1 MSVKSKSIIT
11 MKHSI
16 KLTIGICA
24 WSVIGAAGLSL
35 LSQGCTFGNENA
47 SRTVEEVSD
56 KGMLTNDNLVAVK
69 EKDGLISIKNIV
81 TGETTI
87 KNIKIDWMQ
96 SSRDSFAV
104 FCSENKR
111 GYYNTNTGKIAIAPQ
126 YRRAWIFSE
135 GLAAVQKDGNI
146 GFIDHSGKTVI
157 DFIFPYHG
165 NPLSEFVFMN
175 GYCVVADSTGQCGVI
190 NTKGDWVI
198 PAEYDHISTFK
209 EYAIVRTAGLRKQ
222 MSYDGKVLNSF
233 VLDYL
238 SELTYK
244 TVERVENKEGNVEY
258 MEKTV
263 HTGYYSYCTG
273 GRCGL
278 MDSDCRRLT
287 EPLYSSIRAVNNRI
301 FRAVLIDGYSEVI
314 LNNKGEVMK

>member
-1 MSVKSKSIIT
+1 

-24 WSVIGAAGLSL
+24 WSVISAAGLGL
-35 LSQGCTFGNENA
+35 LFQGCTSGNENV

-56 KGMLTNDNLVAVK
+56 KGMLTNDDLVAVK

-87 KNIKIDWMQ
+87 KNIKVDWMQ

-146 GFIDHSGKTVI
+146 GFIDHSGKTII

-165 NPLSEFVFMN
+165 NPLSEFIFIN
-175 GYCVVADSTGQCGVI
+175 GHCVVADSTGQCGVI
-190 NTKGDWVI
+190 DTKGNWI
-198 PAEYDHISTFK
+198 IAAEYDHISAFK
-209 EYAIVRTAGLRKQ
+209 EYAIVTKAGLRKQ
-222 MSYDGKVLNSF
+222 MSYDGKVLNAF
-233 VLDYL
+233 VLDNL
-238 SELTYK
+238 RELTYK
-244 TVERVENKEGNVEY
+244 TEERIENKEGNVEY
-258 MEKTV
+258 LEKTV
-263 HTGYYSYCTG
+263 RTGFFSYRTG

-278 MDSDCRRLT
+278 MDSNCRRLT
-287 EPLYSSIRAVNNRI
+287 EPLYSSIYAVNDRI
-301 FRAVLIDGYSEVI
+301 FRATLIDGYSEVI
-314 LNNKGEVMK
+314 LNYKGEVMK

>member
-1 MSVKSKSIIT
+1 
-11 MKHSI
+11 MKHLI
-16 KLTIGICA
+16 KLTISICA

-35 LSQGCTFGNENA
+35 LFQGCTFGNENA
-47 SRTVEEVSD
+47 SRTVEGVSD
-56 KGMLTNDNLVAVK
+56 KGMLTNDDLVAVK
-69 EKDGLISIKNIV
+69 EKNGLISIRNIV

-165 NPLSEFVFMN
+165 NPLSEFVFKN
-175 GYCVVADSTGQCGVI
+175 GHCVVADSSGRCGVI
-190 NTKGDWVI
+190 DTKGNWI
-198 PAEYDHISTFK
+198 IAAEYEHISAFK
-209 EYAIVRTAGLRKQ
+209 EYAIVTKAGLRKQ

-233 VLDYL
+233 ILEDL
-238 SELTYK
+238 RELTYK
-244 TVERVENKEGNVEY
+244 TKDRVENKEGNVEY
-258 MEKTV
+258 LEKTV
-263 HTGYYSYCTG
+263 HTGFFSYRTG

-287 EPLYSSIRAVNNRI
+287 EPLYSRIYEVHDRI
-301 FRAVLIDGYSEVI
+301 FRATLIDGYSEVI

>member
-1 MSVKSKSIIT
+1 

-35 LSQGCTFGNENA
+35 LFQGCTFGNENA
-47 SRTVEEVSD
+47 SRTVEGVSD
-56 KGMLTNDNLVAVK
+56 KGMLTNDDLVAVK
-69 EKDGLISIKNIV
+69 EKNGLISIRNIV

-190 NTKGDWVI
+190 NTKGD
-198 PAEYDHISTFK
+198 
-209 EYAIVRTAGLRKQ
+209 
-222 MSYDGKVLNSF
+222 
-233 VLDYL
+233 
-238 SELTYK
+238 
-244 TVERVENKEGNVEY
+244 
-258 MEKTV
+258 
-263 HTGYYSYCTG
+263 
-273 GRCGL
+273 
-278 MDSDCRRLT
+278 
-287 EPLYSSIRAVNNRI
+287 
-301 FRAVLIDGYSEVI
+301 
-314 LNNKGEVMK
+314 